1 MRKTIVKIF
10 CLCLL
15 PAGISISAQNKF
27 KIGLD
32 AGYTYSVM
40 HGNLSNLKIPNI
52 KQVTDMGLIYQGN
65 TGYGKQFLYRQ
76 EFPICKRITILREQ
90 GRLVGGIV
98 IIPITF

>member
-65 TGYGKQFLYRQ
+65 TGYGKQFCIDRSFLSAK
-76 EFPICKRITILREQ
+76 ELR
-90 GRLVGGIV
+90 
-98 IIPITF
+98 F